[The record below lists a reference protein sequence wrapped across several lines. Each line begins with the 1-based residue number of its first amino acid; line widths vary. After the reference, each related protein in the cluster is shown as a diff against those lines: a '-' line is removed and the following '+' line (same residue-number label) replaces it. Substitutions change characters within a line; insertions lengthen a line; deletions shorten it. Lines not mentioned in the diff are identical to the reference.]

1 METEYKKSVIILKV
15 LNKIKY
21 GLENITGKTAMDT

>member
-1 METEYKKSVIILKV
+1 MDMLRSVVVIILKV